1 MIAIAEAI
9 MRRLGVFN
17 TVSVD
22 GFFTDAKGGMSWAH
36 NAKPDAEW
44 DAFVGGNA
52 SGGGML
58 LFGRITYDLMASFWP
73 TPMAA
78 KQLPTVAEGMNRMPK
93 GVFSRTMDTASWINT
108 KVLKGDLATEVRK
121 LKSEPGPDMVILG
134 SGSIVSQLAPEG
146 VIDEYQIVTAPLA
159 LGAGRTMFDGV
170 KNALKLSLT
179 KTRSFANGN
188 VVSWYEPTA

>member
-1 MIAIAEAI
+1 
-9 MRRLGVFN
+9 MRKLGVFN

-36 NAKPDAEW
+36 NAKPDDEW
-44 DAFVGGNA
+44 DAFVAGNA
-52 SGGGML
+52 SGGGVL

-93 GVFSRTMDTASWINT
+93 AVFSRTMDTASWNNT

-146 VIDEYQIVTAPLA
+146 LIDEYQIVTAPLA

-170 KNALKLSLT
+170 KKALKLSLK
-179 KTRSFANGN
+179 KTRSFENGN
-188 VVSWYEPTA
+188 VVSWYEPIA

>member
-1 MIAIAEAI
+1 
-9 MRRLGVFN
+9 MRKLGVFN

-22 GFFTDAKGGMSWAH
+22 GYFTDANGSMNWAH
-36 NAKPDAEW
+36 NTRPDAEW
-44 DAFVGGNA
+44 DAFVSGNA

-78 KQLPTVAEGMNRMPK
+78 KNMPTVAEGMNRMPK
-93 GVFSRTMDTASWINT
+93 AVFSRTMDAASWSNT

-134 SGSIVSQLAPEG
+134 SGSIISQLAPEG

-159 LGAGRTMFDGV
+159 LGAGRTMFDGA
-170 KNALKLSLT
+170 KKALKLSLQ

-188 VVSWYEPTA
+188 VVSWYEPVA

>member
-1 MIAIAEAI
+1 

-22 GFFTDAKGGMSWAH
+22 GFFTDAKGNMSWAH
-36 NAKPDAEW
+36 NAKPDEEW
-44 DAFVGGNA
+44 DAFVGDNA

-58 LFGRITYDLMASFWP
+58 LFGRVTYDLMSSFWP

-93 GVFSRTMDTASWINT
+93 AVFSRTMDTASWNNT

-134 SGSIVSQLAPEG
+134 SGSIVAQLAPEG
-146 VIDEYQIVTAPLA
+146 LIDEYQIVTAPLA

-170 KNALKLSLT
+170 KKALKLSLK
-179 KTRSFANGN
+179 KTRSFENGN
-188 VVSWYEPTA
+188 VVSWYEPIA